1 MKKIFWLIVGIVLGF
16 VAAHVISKNPAGR
29 KFFDN
34 IDEKASQFGAAV
46 ANGYRDRDAELRAA
60 VSGME
65 STLSDLDKRL

>member
-1 MKKIFWLIVGIVLGF
+1 MKKIFWLIIGIKLGF
-16 VAAHVISKNPAGR
+16 IAAHLISKNPAGK

-34 IDEKASQFGAAV
+34 IDEKAHQFGTAV

-65 STLSDLDKRL
+65 STLSDLNKRL